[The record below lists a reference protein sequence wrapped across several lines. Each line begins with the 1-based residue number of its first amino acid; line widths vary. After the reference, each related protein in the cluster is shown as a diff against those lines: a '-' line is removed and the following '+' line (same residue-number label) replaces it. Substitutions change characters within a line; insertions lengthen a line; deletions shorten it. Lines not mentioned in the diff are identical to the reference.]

1 MSLTMYGKLSHEQ
14 SERLEAIETQVD
26 QILTDRLG
34 KSAIW
39 VCPDE
44 TSLRLI
50 RAADSAVLFEVQVSE
65 FDRITDKA
73 LLERVESS
81 LASSPAPLIVP
92 SIPPPQRSLSYT
104 GVYLY
109 VDGSDLEAIAAKLT
123 AELRAVVPSRSRRMR
138 VINHRSERTPDL
150 QPEDL
155 PDWRLGLNIDRTDK
169 LGVDL
174 KTAIEGV
181 APLAKKYRREFVVG
195 YVDVTSG
202 ISEDVAFF
210 KNVTTAKRALSDV
223 CAFLDIPPVK

>member
-1 MSLTMYGKLSHEQ
+1 MSLTMYGKLSDEQ

-34 KSAIW
+34 KRAIW
-39 VCPDE
+39 MCPDGKR
-44 TSLRLI
+44 LRLI
-50 RAADSAVLFEVQVSE
+50 RAADSAVLFEVPVSE

-81 LASSPAPLIVP
+81 LGSSLPADINP
-92 SIPPPQRSLSYT
+92 SSPPPQRSLNYT

-123 AELRAVVPSRSRRMR
+123 AELKAVVPKQSRRMR

-169 LGVDL
+169 LGADL
-174 KTAIEGV
+174 KRAVEGV
-181 APLAKKYRREFVVG
+181 VPLAKKYQREFVVG
-195 YVDVTSG
+195 YFDTASG

-210 KNVTTAKRALSDV
+210 KNATTAKRALADV
-223 CAFLDIPPVK
+223 WAFLDIPPVK